1 MSVHLIPLLVDF
13 ELRISQCW
21 LNDLSLLNLF
31 LSCYLPVN
39 KLLFSLY
46 LSHFFPLGSH

>member
-21 LNDLSLLNLF
+21 LNDLSLLHLLLQFSF
-31 LSCYLPVN
+31 LVTCL
-39 KLLFSLY
+39 
-46 LSHFFPLGSH
+46 